1 MVGTAAG
8 RITFWNRRS
17 GARPI
22 ERADLTSSGSTV
34 RTPLIVLSRIGQA
47 QPYTMMEIFEV
58 SPRPRIS
65 TKTGISAKAAVLRNT
80 ASSGLSITA
89 TGLYQPMSRPGGTA
103 RTMASP
109 RPDSDRTMLAWTC
122 WASSPS
128 VARPHQAW
136 RTWDSGGR
144 NVASTRFSRG
154 NTSQTAASTAIAT
167 LRWVIFPA
175 RVRGRHCRCL
185 MRAGATGGG
194 AGGAWTGGW
203 PVGAVRGMT
212 LVNEGLLAGGAGGVA
227 FLGLRGAYLVVQQ
240 APDLMSVPGKGGIRA
255 QVLGRGTRLEC
266 DVDDLLDP
274 AGSTGHHRDPLAEV
288 HGLVD
293 AVGDEHDRLAGP
305 LPDAQ
310 QLVLQAVAG
319 LRVQLGEPGQPHQ
332 DQELPR
338 LVPAGAPRDPLALQ
352 PELHVGLCG
361 APGEQGVPLEHH
373 APVQARSGHR
383 PPVEQDLSRGRLAQP
398 GQQVQQRGLAAAARA
413 DQDQKLSTVDV
424 DADVG
429 QRGHLN
435 AATGEHL
442 ADPAQTDLRG
452 HRAPPERY
460 GLNSLVNRSP
470 GFSDCLSSLS
480 ERSQSIQVWNSRS
493 VITPPV
499 PATP

>member
-80 ASSGLSITA
+80 SSSGLSITA
-89 TGLYQPMSRPGGTA
+89 TGLYQPMSRPSGTA

-154 NTSQTAASTAIAT
+154 NTSQT
-167 LRWVIFPA
+167 
-175 RVRGRHCRCL
+175 
-185 MRAGATGGG
+185 GATGGG

-319 LRVQLGEPGQPHQ
+319 LRVQRGERLVHQQHVRVESEATGDRDPLLHAAGQLVRVPVGEPGQPHQ
-332 DQELPR
+332 VQELPR
-338 LVPAGAPRDPLALQ
+338 PVPAGAPRDPLALQ

-361 APGEQGVPLEHH
+361 APGEQGVLLEH
-373 APVQARSGHR
+373 R
-383 PPVEQDLSRGRLAQP
+383 
-398 GQQVQQRGLAAAARA
+398 
-413 DQDQKLSTVDV
+413 
-424 DADVG
+424 
-429 QRGHLN
+429 
-435 AATGEHL
+435 
-442 ADPAQTDLRG
+442 
-452 HRAPPERY
+452 
-460 GLNSLVNRSP
+460 
-470 GFSDCLSSLS
+470 
-480 ERSQSIQVWNSRS
+480 
-493 VITPPV
+493 
-499 PATP
+499 